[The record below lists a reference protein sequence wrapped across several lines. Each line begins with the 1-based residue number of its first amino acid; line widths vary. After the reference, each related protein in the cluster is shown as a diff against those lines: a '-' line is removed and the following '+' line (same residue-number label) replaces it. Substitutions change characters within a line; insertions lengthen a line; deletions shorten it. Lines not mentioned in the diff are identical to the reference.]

1 MKDFINLENLTA
13 LPLSIKLTKSFTG
26 KDEHPHLE
34 RETGLVEI
42 NHVNLLTIEFSP
54 SPGSYDPP
62 SDFNLNSI
70 SKKKGAGF
78 GAGREVY
85 AKQFALT
92 SGINI
97 DPHQPGPGTYS

>member
-1 MKDFINLENLTA
+1 MKGSINPENLIAQLLFTRSTISFTEKRER
-13 LPLSIKLTKSFTG
+13 LPLEK
-26 KDEHPHLE
+26 
-34 RETGLVEI
+34 ETGLAEI

-70 SKKKGAGF
+70 SKKKGSGF

-97 DPHQPGPGTYS
+97 DPHQPGPGAYS